1 MSSPLSSRELTP
13 MGAVLALVV
22 QHRRPDTMSNYQTRL
37 SQRFPHANFARNA
50 AHNSLRSLAN
60 KGFVRLV
67 DQGVEPTDDRYEA
80 TPMGVMWC
88 RRWVRG
94 SANGLPEVRDTMRGR
109 LMFSAAG
116 DLSAFISSLRAE
128 EDACAHEYA
137 KAHGRELTVRDSHVA
152 RENQDYNTRIDRI
165 LLTDEA
171 ASWAAMT
178 KRCMRLRKQLEE
190 VRDDLQGA
198 QSDRESDDV

>member
-1 MSSPLSSRELTP
+1 

-22 QHRRPDTMSNYQTRL
+22 QHRRPDTMSNYQLRL

-67 DQGVEPTDDRYEA
+67 HQGVEPAEDRYEA
-80 TPMGVMWC
+80 TPKGVMWC

-94 SANGLPEVRDTMRGR
+94 AANGLPEVRDTVRGR
-109 LMFSAAG
+109 LGFSAAD
-116 DLSAFISSLRAE
+116 DLSALISSLQAE

-137 KAHGRELTVRDSHVA
+137 KAHGRKLTARSSPVA
-152 RENQDYNTRIDRI
+152 EEKQDYNIKIGRIM
-165 LLTDEA
+165 LTDEA
-171 ASWAAMT
+171 ACWAEMT
-178 KRCMRLRKQLEE
+178 KRRMRLRIQLEE
-190 VRDDLQGA
+190 IRDQLQGA
-198 QSDRESDDV
+198 PSDRESDDV